1 MAAKID
7 VHHHFVPQPYID
19 GRHATVKFLT
29 SNLNANEFTAF
40 SQSGGDPSGWGLPN
54 WNPESSKALMS
65 SQGISTAIL
74 SLTAPGCTILK
85 GVASAQLARAVNE
98 HAAVIRDSSPSEF
111 GFFAALP
118 TLADNLHAALE
129 EVAYALDE
137 LKADGVTLYTRYGTS
152 NNYLGHSSFVPLW
165 EELDRRRCVVFIH
178 PTHTV
183 DTNLVNPKLPQ
194 PIIDY
199 PHETGR
205 TATDLIMS
213 GVMRRFT
220 HCKVILSHA
229 GGTLP
234 YLATRAATLLY
245 DYKLS
250 DKNTEEFLEDARRF
264 YYDTALSTNKQ
275 SLTLLMDFAP
285 KDHVLFG
292 SDFPYAPT
300 KTIETHTRM
309 LDIFEM
315 DEETKQEIARKNAVA
330 LIPRLSNAKRY

>member
-1 MAAKID
+1 
-7 VHHHFVPQPYID
+7 
-19 GRHATVKFLT
+19 
-29 SNLNANEFTAF
+29 
-40 SQSGGDPSGWGLPN
+40 
-54 WNPESSKALMS
+54 MS

-74 SLTAPGCTILK
+74 SLTAPGCTLLK
-85 GVASAQLARAVNE
+85 GAASAELARAVNE
-98 HAAVIRDSSPSEF
+98 HAALIRDSSPSEF

-118 TLADNLHAALE
+118 TLVDNIPTVLE

-137 LKADGVTLYTRYGTS
+137 LKADGVTLYTRYGPS
-152 NNYLGHSSFVPLW
+152 NNYLGHPSFLPLW

-183 DTNLVNPKLPQ
+183 DTNLVNSKLPQ

-220 HCKVILSHA
+220 HCKIILSHA

-250 DKNTEEFLEDARRF
+250 EKTPEEFLEDARGF
-264 YYDTALSTNKQ
+264 YFDTALSTNKLT
-275 SLTLLMDFAP
+275 LTLLLDFAP

-300 KTIETHTRM
+300 KTVETHTEM
-309 LDIFEM
+309 LETSDL
-315 DEETKQEIARKNAVA
+315 DEKTKQKVARKNAVT
-330 LIPRLSNAKRY
+330 LIPRLQDAN

>member
-1 MAAKID
+1 
-7 VHHHFVPQPYID
+7 
-19 GRHATVKFLT
+19 
-29 SNLNANEFTAF
+29 
-40 SQSGGDPSGWGLPN
+40 
-54 WNPESSKALMS
+54 MS
-65 SQGISTAIL
+65 SQGIGTAVL

-85 GVASAQLARAVNE
+85 GAASVQLARAVNE
-98 HAAVIRDSSPSEF
+98 HAAVVRDSSPSEF

-118 TLADNLHAALE
+118 TLTDNLPAALG
-129 EVAYALDE
+129 EVAHALDE
-137 LKADGVTLYTRYGTS
+137 LKADGVTLYTRYGAS
-152 NNYLGHSSFVPLW
+152 NNYLGHPSFLPLW
-165 EELDRRRCVVFIH
+165 QELDRRGCVVFIH

-199 PHETGR
+199 LHETGR
-205 TATDLIMS
+205 TAIDLIMS

-220 HCKVILSHA
+220 RCKVILSHA

-250 DKNTEEFLEDARRF
+250 EKKAGEFLEDARRF

-275 SLTLLMDFAP
+275 TLTLLMDFAQ

-300 KTIETHTRM
+300 RTIETHTEM
-309 LDIFEM
+309 LQNFHT
-315 DEETKQEIARKNAVA
+315 DEQTKQKIARENAVA
-330 LIPRLSNAKRY
+330 LIPRLQKAK

>member
-1 MAAKID
+1 MI
-7 VHHHFVPQPYID
+7 
-19 GRHATVKFLT
+19 
-29 SNLNANEFTAF
+29 
-40 SQSGGDPSGWGLPN
+40 
-54 WNPESSKALMS
+54 

-74 SLTAPGCTILK
+74 SLTAPGCTVLK
-85 GVASAQLARAVNE
+85 GAASAKLARAVNQ

-111 GFFAALP
+111 GILAALP
-118 TLADNLHAALE
+118 NLVDNISAALE

-137 LKADGVTLYTRYGTS
+137 LKADGVTLYTRYGPS
-152 NNYLGHSSFVPLW
+152 NNYLGHPSFLPLW

-183 DTNLVNPKLPQ
+183 DTNLVNNKLPQ

-213 GVMRRFT
+213 GVMGRFT
-220 HCKVILSHA
+220 QCKVILSHA

-234 YLATRAATLLY
+234 YLATRAATLLH
-245 DYKLS
+245 DYRLS
-250 DKNTEEFLEDARRF
+250 EKTPQEFLEDARRF
-264 YYDTALSTNKQ
+264 YFDTALSTNKLT
-275 SLTLLMDFAP
+275 LTLLIDFAS

-300 KTIETHTRM
+300 KTIETHTKM
-309 LDIFEM
+309 LETSEL
-315 DEETKQEIARKNAVA
+315 DEKTKQKVATKNA
-330 LIPRLSNAKRY
+330 LTLFPRLQDVNSKK